1 MSVYT
6 LENLLWKDVENKIVT
21 LAKHTIGG
29 VPVKL
34 AEKAI
39 ALGLAD
45 ASTSPRAQ
53 RLIAAYGNSY
63 VPVAPAVCH
72 DLDTGAAPLP
82 PPSRSSRYR
91 GPANFTGELPSFIA
105 KPAAAT
111 VSVAQ
116 RRLDGDKK

>member
-53 RLIAAYGNSY
+53 KLIAANGMSARLPALYPADMKRCG
-63 VPVAPAVCH
+63 VPV
-72 DLDTGAAPLP
+72 DLLP
-82 PPSRSSRYR
+82 PQ
-91 GPANFTGELPSFIA
+91 
-105 KPAAAT
+105 
-111 VSVAQ
+111 VAD
-116 RRLDGDKK
+116 L